1 MLTKS
6 TAFFRPDETE
16 RKWYVIDATDQIVGK
31 LAVRITDIIRGKTKP
46 CYTPNANCGDHVIVI
61 NAEKVVFSGNKLEQ
75 KEYFHHTGYF
85 GGIRSVTAQ
94 ELLEKKPE
102 EVLENAVKGMLP
114 KNRLSKQIV
123 KQLKVYSGSEHPHA
137 TQNPTPLSV

>member
-6 TAFFRPDETE
+6 TAFFTSDGQDK
-16 RKWYVIDATDQIVGK
+16 KWFIIDATDQVVGK
-31 LAVRITDIIRGKTKP
+31 LAVRIADTIRGKQKA
-46 CYTPNANCGDHVIVI
+46 CYTPNADCGDHVIVI

-85 GGIRSVTAQ
+85 GGIRSLTAK
-94 ELLEKKPE
+94 EMLEKKPE

-114 KNRLSKQIV
+114 KNRLSRQIIKQM
-123 KQLKVYSGSEHPHA
+123 KVYSGSEHPHA